1 MARHGRGGAAA
12 SGGGGGR
19 SAFVPAGGG
28 KRAMKPAAMMKR
40 LARAM
45 KARAMMK
52 AAASMNTSDTHDGG
66 TVSSASDD
74 SDDDGMLEDEP
85 GAKTGS
91 TCAGAESPSFAV
103 IDIEDGTE
111 INGEAVSPSEKKDLN
126 RARAYLRE
134 SAERHGVP
142 CYSTID
148 GACAAVCKMFE
159 LDNAAAGG
167 VQTQATS
174 SQQQQQQY
182 EAIDAAAIDSRRIRR
197 TTTEA
202 VWRSGSL
209 VLALGTRHV
218 QVTRLQNFKR

>member
-1 MARHGRGGAAA
+1 MARLNAPKLKKEN
-12 SGGGGGR
+12 S
-19 SAFVPAGGG
+19 
-28 KRAMKPAAMMKR
+28 
-40 LARAM
+40 
-45 KARAMMK
+45 
-52 AAASMNTSDTHDGG
+52 
-66 TVSSASDD
+66 TV
-74 SDDDGMLEDEP
+74 LLFII
-85 GAKTGS
+85 GS
-91 TCAGAESPSFAV
+91 TTRALASILDSTEYLCRGRITVLAV

-167 VQTQATS
+167 VQTQAMS
-174 SQQQQQQY
+174 SQQQQQQQY

-197 TTTEA
+197 TTTS
-202 VWRSGSL
+202 V
-209 VLALGTRHV
+209 
-218 QVTRLQNFKR
+218 